1 MQVWLESADVYLD
14 SDGCVAT
21 IEPVPTVRPV
31 EWRGE
36 RARRLALLAFDPV
49 AGVFILGRIDAFA
62 VHVHGYGGVGGP
74 MEHEGVSLVHVRLDF
89 GTFTR
94 RSEEHTS
101 ELQSL
106 MRISYAVFC
115 LKKKKI
121 SPN

>member
-1 MQVWLESADVYLD
+1 MQVGLESADADLD
-14 SDGCVAT
+14 SDGGFST
-21 IEPVPTVRPV
+21 MEPVPTVRPV

-94 RSEEHTS
+94 DQRQRH
-101 ELQSL
+101 
-106 MRISYAVFC
+106 AVGAVIHIV
-115 LKKKKI
+115 LWHG
-121 SPN
+121 SGRRGRT

>member
-1 MQVWLESADVYLD
+1 MRLAARTERLEGSGSGAIQVLLESADVDLD

-62 VHVHGYGGVGGP
+62 VHVHGYGGGGGP
-74 MEHEGVSLVHVRLDF
+74 MEHEGVSLVHVRLED
-89 GTFTR
+89 R
-94 RSEEHTS
+94 KRTS
-101 ELQSL
+101 LNS
-106 MRISYAVFC
+106 RH
-115 LKKKKI
+115 
-121 SPN
+121 

>member
-1 MQVWLESADVYLD
+1 MRLAARTERLEGSGSGAIQVLLESADVDLD

-62 VHVHGYGGVGGP
+62 VHV
-74 MEHEGVSLVHVRLDF
+74 
-89 GTFTR
+89 
-94 RSEEHTS
+94 RSEERRVGKECVSTCRS
-101 ELQSL
+101 
-106 MRISYAVFC
+106 RW
-115 LKKKKI
+115 
-121 SPN
+121 SPYL

>member
-1 MQVWLESADVYLD
+1 MRLAARTERLEGSGSGAIQVLLESADVDLD

-74 MEHEGVSLVHVRLDF
+74 MEHEGVSLVHVQIGRA
-89 GTFTR
+89 
-94 RSEEHTS
+94 H
-101 ELQSL
+101 
-106 MRISYAVFC
+106 V
-115 LKKKKI
+115 
-121 SPN
+121 